1 MKKKNEK
8 SIVIIVYNA
17 STSKRKRKEKKY
29 DIKLRG
35 SQVVLYVDQHD
46 RVK

>member
-1 MKKKNEK
+1 MPPLPKEKGKK
-8 SIVIIVYNA
+8 
-17 STSKRKRKEKKY
+17 KKY